1 MPANLGAS
9 TECVKITDFMFTF
22 ANTRAAKASGRMK
35 RKSLFPFLTLHDL
48 PCLHNCSRRIEYL
61 RLFEQLNIMRFWW
74 WTFCVLTP
82 TKKKHLNN

>member
-35 RKSLFPFLTLHDL
+35 RKSLFPFLTLTHSL
-48 PCLHNCSRRIEYL
+48 MPLNCSKRIEYL
-61 RLFEQLNIMRFWW
+61 RIFEQLNITGFWW

-82 TKKKHLNN
+82 TKNDEKL